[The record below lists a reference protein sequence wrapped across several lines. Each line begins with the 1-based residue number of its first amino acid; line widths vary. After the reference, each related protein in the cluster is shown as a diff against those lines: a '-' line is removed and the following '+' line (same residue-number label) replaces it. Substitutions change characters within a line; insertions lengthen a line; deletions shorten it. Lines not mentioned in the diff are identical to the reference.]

1 MTQDRN
7 TTIAEALDKLFR
19 TYQQSDRNAD
29 PGDLARDRMARAK
42 VYFEAVA
49 PYDAR
54 DVEQAVADFLAGNV
68 PPGWNLSFAP
78 SAPQVGSA
86 VRRAMERR
94 TESERLDRLSLPAP
108 ADDFVQDPLEVR
120 IRNKAR
126 LDALATELASSM
138 DVNGDKNVLRDLQR
152 RTNARF
158 DPAPVYSVGDD
169 ADDRHDMGQLGA
181 A

>member
-19 TYQQSDRNAD
+19 TYQQADRNAD
-29 PGDLARDRMARAK
+29 PGDLARERLARAK
-42 VYFEAVA
+42 VYFEAVS
-49 PYDAR
+49 PYEAQ

-94 TESERLDRLSLPAP
+94 VEAERLNRLALPP
-108 ADDFVQDPLEVR
+108 LADDFEQDPPETR
-120 IRNKAR
+120 AKNRAMM
-126 LDALATELASSM
+126 DALAVSLASTM
-138 DVNGDKNVLRDLQR
+138 DMDKAPLRDLQR
-152 RTNARF
+152 RTNERF
-158 DPAPVYSVGDD
+158 DPPAYTVGDED
-169 ADDRHDMGQLGA
+169 AENGDMGQSRGA